1 MDWFYTAFVGF
12 LLGVAYLVGR
22 WRGSKSKRLD
32 CNDFES
38 VKRLMENDLTILLQV
53 PNGDL
58 YRPTRSIIVIDSGKA
73 GRYAVFGS
81 SEEVHRDFYNN
92 VAAMAEVAFDSGV
105 SKEDA
110 VYTMALAV
118 DVIYNRRM
126 EDKQN
131 G

>member
-1 MDWFYTAFVGF
+1 MDWLYPVLAGVISGAAY
-12 LLGVAYLVGR
+12 LLGRL
-22 WRGSKSKRLD
+22 RGSKSKRLD
-32 CNDFES
+32 CNDFEA

-58 YRPTRSIIVIDSGKA
+58 YRPTRSIIVIDSGRA

-118 DVIYNRRM
+118 DVIYNRQM
-126 EDKQN
+126 ED
-131 G
+131 